1 MFRIYGAVGL
11 EEEHVYKGRFER
23 TVEKIKYK
31 QQFHRHDLD
40 QGVNW
45 DFNIPN
51 LLMQDRS
58 PVRPNE
64 FFDDDHE

>member
-31 QQFHRHDLD
+31 QQFHRHDLNS
-40 QGVNW
+40 QLP
-45 DFNIPN
+45 F
-51 LLMQDRS
+51 S
-58 PVRPNE
+58 
-64 FFDDDHE
+64 FDLHILQH